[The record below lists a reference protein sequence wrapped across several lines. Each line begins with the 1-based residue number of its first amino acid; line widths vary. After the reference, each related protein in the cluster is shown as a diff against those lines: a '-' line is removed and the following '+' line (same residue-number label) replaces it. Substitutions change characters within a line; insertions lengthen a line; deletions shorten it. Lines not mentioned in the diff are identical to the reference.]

1 MGVVAAAAIGASATL
16 GAAAI
21 SADQQSGMS
30 RDARKES
37 PAMPMWDP
45 GQESTFGVPASLLMS
60 TLGGPSA
67 GLMQQSGPFSDALN
81 TFRAGGYMAGAGR
94 TGQERM
100 QNITQTAQS
109 VMGRYLRAL
118 QEGVTVPSYMVDA
131 PFSAGQFVTPE
142 QLRALNGSDAL
153 KVIGYQYGP
162 KKSKPGGFGWRAI
175 HEVLGRSGFTSV
187 DEMLKSQADYVDQQ
201 ASYYEMQGMLRE
213 SAQELLIGTWDKRV
227 DLLRNLPGATAADI
241 EAVREAEA
249 ARMDDDFEEFDRGLL
264 RSAQYGGFNPSAG
277 LEKSATLRETGQ
289 NEALARAISLIS
301 GQQQLAAA
309 QSGLLSSLDPSVN
322 FLPMAPQFFQ
332 SAAPQQTGNPP
343 QGQMGPS
350 GSPWAAGIQGAGDA
364 IAGGLLAYQDR
375 QDTLALQDR
384 LLGSG
389 SLGAPAYNP
398 SATPAQ
404 NFPLATNP
412 SGFNLTIP

>member
-1 MGVVAAAAIGASATL
+1 M
-16 GAAAI
+16 
-21 SADQQSGMS
+21 
-30 RDARKES
+30 
-37 PAMPMWDP
+37 
-45 GQESTFGVPASLLMS
+45 
-60 TLGGPSA
+60 
-67 GLMQQSGPFSDALN
+67 
-81 TFRAGGYMAGAGR
+81 
-94 TGQERM
+94 
-100 QNITQTAQS
+100 
-109 VMGRYLRAL
+109 
-118 QEGVTVPSYMVDA
+118 
-131 PFSAGQFVTPE
+131 
-142 QLRALNGSDAL
+142 
-153 KVIGYQYGP
+153 
-162 KKSKPGGFGWRAI
+162 
-175 HEVLGRSGFTSV
+175 
-187 DEMLKSQADYVDQQ
+187 
-201 ASYYEMQGMLRE
+201 
-213 SAQELLIGTWDKRV
+213 
-227 DLLRNLPGATAADI
+227 
-241 EAVREAEA
+241 REAEA

-375 QDTLALQDR
+375 QDTLALQDQ
-384 LLGSG
+384 LFGSG
-389 SLGAPAYNP
+389 TLGTPSLGAPAYNPYPTFNP

-404 NFPLATNP
+404 NFPLAPITLP
-412 SGFNLTIP
+412 